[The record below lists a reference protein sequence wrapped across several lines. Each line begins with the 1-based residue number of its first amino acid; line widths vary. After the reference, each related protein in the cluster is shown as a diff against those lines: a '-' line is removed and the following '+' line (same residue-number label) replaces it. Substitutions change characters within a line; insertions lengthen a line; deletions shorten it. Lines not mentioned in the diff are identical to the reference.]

1 MLTRCLNAVLVA
13 LLAFAP
19 LCACEGNSPLERHAD
34 RFLREGGHG
43 LLGQTG
49 EVQNLTFPDADGM
62 VHVVVKNVEGD
73 VRIRGTHKN
82 GADMGPTTVRLRPH
96 STGGSGPEVTK
107 QLDNMKWNAEMK
119 PQLDGS
125 RILEVTIA
133 TDDPTAWFVKCE
145 IEVDT
150 PRLGRVSVNTTHG
163 RVLIVDNHGGVHVQT
178 TFGDV
183 RMLTPWPITEP
194 CSIDDKDGD
203 VEWIVRGESS
213 GAFDCETIGGSM
225 HVFARYG
232 RCIATDKRNDHN
244 SLASTLN
251 GGTNPIVIR
260 VTDGDIYIATVEN
273 PHDTGTFIP
282 P

>member
-1 MLTRCLNAVLVA
+1 
-13 LLAFAP
+13 
-19 LCACEGNSPLERHAD
+19 
-34 RFLREGGHG
+34 
-43 LLGQTG
+43 
-49 EVQNLTFPDADGM
+49 
-62 VHVVVKNVEGD
+62 VVVKNVEGD

-82 GADMGPTTVRLRPH
+82 GADTGPTTVRLRPH
-96 STGGSGPEVTK
+96 STGGSGPEVAK

-213 GAFDCETIGGSM
+213 GAFDCETIGGTM

-232 RCIATDKRNDHN
+232 RWIATDKRNDHN

-273 PHDTGTFIP
+273 PHDTGTFIRP
-282 P
+282 